1 MAQSLEN
8 QAAWLPASKVKP
20 LQIGPAPYTR
30 PGPGQLVVKNS
41 ALGINSVDWAKQ
53 MLGETLLNHIKYP
66 IVLGADVSGIVVE
79 VGEGVKHFRV
89 GDRVTAAAS
98 SITTSNPTEGGFQLY
113 TVVHEWLAARL
124 PENISH
130 EQASVLPLALL
141 TASHGLFSKDYLALD
156 LPTVPARGKTK
167 RAIII
172 TGGASAVGSSA
183 IQLAVS
189 AGYEVVSTASPKNF
203 DYVKKLGAINV
214 LDYKSETVVTD
225 LAAAVRDYD
234 LAGGYSIG
242 DGSADLLT
250 AVLARHEGP
259 NTNRFVSL
267 AGGSFTGR
275 KGEMCV
281 EVKFIVLDAA
291 AISPDSVTAQVFE
304 SYLPRAGFG
313 RRPICARARAA
324 SSWQGIRKDSGSL
337 HGQHAGCFGKEDC
350 GISVVSTD
358 LRILQ
363 LLSAYSPGNLAPAT
377 YL

>member
-1 MAQSLEN
+1 MAQALEN
-8 QAAWLPASKVKP
+8 QAAWLPASKVTP

-53 MLGETLLNHIKYP
+53 MLGEALLGHIKYP

-79 VGEGVKHFRV
+79 VGEGVKRFRA
-89 GDRVTAAAS
+89 GDRVTAAAA
-98 SITTSNPTEGGFQLY
+98 SITTSNPAEGGFQLY
-113 TVVHEWLAARL
+113 TVVRGWLAAPL
-124 PENISH
+124 PESISH

-156 LPTVPARGKTK
+156 PPTVPARGKSRRTI
-167 RAIII
+167 III

-203 DYVKKLGAINV
+203 DYVKKLGAATHV
-214 LDYKSETVVTD
+214 LDYKSETVVSD
-225 LAAAVRDYD
+225 LAAAVRDHD

-267 AGGSFTGR
+267 AGGSFTGK
-275 KGEMCV
+275 KGEAGV

-291 AISPDSVTAQVFE
+291 AIGSDSMTAQVFE
-304 SYLPRAGFG
+304 SYLPRALAEGQFVPAPEPQVVG
-313 RRPICARARAA
+313 KGLEKIQDAFMV
-324 SSWQGIRKDSGSL
+324 SMQGVSAKKI
-337 HGQHAGCFGKEDC
+337 
-350 GISVVSTD
+350 VVT
-358 LRILQ
+358 L
-363 LLSAYSPGNLAPAT
+363 
-377 YL
+377 